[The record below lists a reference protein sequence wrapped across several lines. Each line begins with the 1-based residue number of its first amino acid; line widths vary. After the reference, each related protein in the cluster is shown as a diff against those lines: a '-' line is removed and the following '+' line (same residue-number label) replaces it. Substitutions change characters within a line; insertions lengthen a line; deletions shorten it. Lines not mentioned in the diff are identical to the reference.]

1 MEKDILFKTE
11 DFVFSYRVAG
21 ILIRDNKILL
31 QKPLNGDG
39 YSLIGGHVSI
49 GETTDI
55 SLIREF
61 KEEIGVDISI
71 DRLLAVGEIFFPW
84 GKRPCHQISLYYKVK
99 LSDTASIPIYGVFK
113 GIDCLENKKFS
124 LDFCWVPLE
133 EIKNIKV
140 YPKEIVPYILE
151 NKKEI
156 IHFIS
161 KQI

>member
-1 MEKDILFKTE
+1 MGKDILYKTE

-31 QKPLNGDG
+31 QKPSNDDG

-71 DRLLAVGEIFFPW
+71 DRLFAVGEIFFPW

-99 LSDTASIPIYGVFK
+99 LSDIAQF
-113 GIDCLENKKFS
+113 L
-124 LDFCWVPLE
+124 
-133 EIKNIKV
+133 
-140 YPKEIVPYILE
+140 
-151 NKKEI
+151 
-156 IHFIS
+156 
-161 KQI
+161 